1 MNRLSEEDQENIR
14 MHLENWRDTETMSSS
29 VEDKRDAKDAL
40 MGAIISA
47 GVSQEVF
54 IIDEVVLADLLYTG
68 EEVENGLNADQDV

>member
-1 MNRLSEEDQENIR
+1 MNRLSEEDQESIR
-14 MHLENWRDTETMSSS
+14 MHLENWRDTDTMQAS

-40 MGAIISA
+40 MGVIISA
-47 GVSQEVF
+47 GVAQEVF